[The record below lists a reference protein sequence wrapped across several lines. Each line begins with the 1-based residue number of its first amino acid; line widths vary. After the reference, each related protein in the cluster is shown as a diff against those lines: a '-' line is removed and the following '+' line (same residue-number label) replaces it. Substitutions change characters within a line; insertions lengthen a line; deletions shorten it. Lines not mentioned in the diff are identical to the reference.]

1 MIIVCQRD
9 DEKPTYLFGKL
20 ALQFYRAFCAEAKTT
35 KPKVGDAVLGVKII
49 AITV

>member
-1 MIIVCQRD
+1 MIIVYQRD
-9 DEKPTYLFGKL
+9 DEKPAYLCGKL

-35 KPKVGDAVLGVKII
+35 EPKAGDAVLGVKII